1 MIQTKFGQDAAY
13 LTEELLRAGSHGAL
27 NIISKAYSNC
37 ENKEKSKLTEL
48 KEQFTE
54 LVHANYFI
62 RAPSVV
68 SSDSNLNIPKLEID
82 SSNLFT
88 VPNIDIQ
95 DLLKIQEGKQI
106 IEKEEGILHFK
117 SFIE

>member
-27 NIISKAYSNC
+27 NVILKAYSNC
-37 ENKEKSKLTEL
+37 ENKDISKLSEL
-48 KEQFTE
+48 KEQFIE

-62 RAPSVV
+62 RAPSVC
-68 SSDSNLNIPKLEID
+68 SSDSNLNCPKLEID

-88 VPNIDIQ
+88 VPNIDLQELMKDGKTIIQ
-95 DLLKIQEGKQI
+95 NDEGSI
-106 IEKEEGILHFK
+106 
-117 SFIE
+117 

>member
-1 MIQTKFGQDAAY
+1 M
-13 LTEELLRAGSHGAL
+13 L
-27 NIISKAYSNC
+27 
-37 ENKEKSKLTEL
+37 EL

-68 SSDSNLNIPKLEID
+68 SSDTNLNIPKLEID
-82 SSNLFT
+82 SSNFFT

-95 DLLKIQEGKQI
+95 ELLKIQEGKPTT
-106 IEKEEGILHFK
+106 EKEEGIYSLRF
-117 SFIE
+117 FF

>member
-1 MIQTKFGQDAAY
+1 MIQTKFGQDAAL

-27 NIISKAYSNC
+27 SIISKAYSNC
-37 ENKEKSKLTEL
+37 ENKETTKLSEL
-48 KEQFTE
+48 KAQFIE

-82 SSNLFT
+82 SSNLFS
-88 VPNIDIQ
+88 VPNIELQ
-95 DLLKIQEGKQI
+95 TLLKMQECKPI
-106 IEKEEGILHFK
+106 ADNEEGI
-117 SFIE
+117 